1 MGSFFLASLTM
12 SGHEQSLVAAA
23 TAAVAAAAAA
33 FTTTATATTT
43 VAAAT
48 TAVSTTTSAAA
59 ITAATTAG
67 WASFHGTG
75 FVHHQS
81 AAAMLLTV
89 EARNSCLCFGV
100 AAHFYESKAFGAT
113 GVALHHDFGAGD
125 VAKSSKCTLQVFVTE
140 RIRQVA
146 DVKFIAQD
154 RDSSKNT

>member
-1 MGSFFLASLTM
+1 M
-12 SGHEQSLVAAA
+12 SRHEQSLVAAA
-23 TAAVAAAAAA
+23 TAAVAAATAA
-33 FTTTATATTT
+33 FTTTAATT

-48 TAVSTTTSAAA
+48 TTAVSTTTAAA
-59 ITAATTAG
+59 ITTATTAG
-67 WASFHGTG
+67 WASFHGSG
-75 FVHHQS
+75 FIHHQS
-81 AAAMLLTV
+81 AAAMLLAV

-113 GVALHHDFGAGD
+113 CVALHHDFGAGD

>member
-1 MGSFFLASLTM
+1 M
-12 SGHEQSLVAAA
+12 SRREQNLVAAA
-23 TAAVAAAAAA
+23 TAAVAAATAA
-33 FTTTATATTT
+33 FTTTAATTT
-43 VAAAT
+43 VAATA
-48 TAVSTTTSAAA
+48 TAVSTTTAASA
-59 ITAATTAG
+59 ITTATTAG
-67 WASFHGTG
+67 WASLHGTG
-75 FVHHQS
+75 FIHHQS

-89 EARNSCLCFGV
+89 KASNSCLCFGV

-113 GVALHHDFGAGD
+113 CVALHHDFGAGD

>member
-1 MGSFFLASLTM
+1 M
-12 SGHEQSLVAAA
+12 SRHEQSLVAAA
-23 TAAVAAAAAA
+23 TAAVAAATAA
-33 FTTTATATTT
+33 FTTTAATT

-48 TAVSTTTSAAA
+48 TTAVSTTTAAA
-59 ITAATTAG
+59 ITTATTAG
-67 WASFHGTG
+67 WASFHGSG
-75 FVHHQS
+75 FIHHQS

-89 EARNSCLCFGV
+89 KARNSCLCFGV

-113 GVALHHDFGAGD
+113 CVALHHDFGAGD

>member
-1 MGSFFLASLTM
+1 M

-23 TAAVAAAAAA
+23 TAAVAAATAA
-33 FTTTATATTT
+33 FTTTAATATA
-43 VAAAT
+43 VASAT
-48 TAVSTTTSAAA
+48 TAVSTTTTAAAA
-59 ITAATTAG
+59 ITTATTAG
-67 WASFHGTG
+67 WASFHGSG
-75 FVHHQS
+75 FIHHQS

-89 EARNSCLCFGV
+89 KARNSCLCFGV

-113 GVALHHDFGAGD
+113 CVALHHDFGAGD

-140 RIRQVA
+140 RIRQIA